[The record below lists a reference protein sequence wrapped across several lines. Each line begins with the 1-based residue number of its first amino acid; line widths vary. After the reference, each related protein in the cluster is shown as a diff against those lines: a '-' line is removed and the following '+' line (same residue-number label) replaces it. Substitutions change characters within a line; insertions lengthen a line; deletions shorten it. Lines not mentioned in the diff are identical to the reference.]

1 MSAPPGTATTHSFCC
16 FFHFDSYLYP
26 FSKFQFNSHNT
37 TPSFFFP
44 KFYFYTS
51 IPKLP
56 SINSPNSNVCNPLP
70 LCLKPSLFHL
80 SSQNAPASPAPP
92 AQGLR
97 GWGFHRD
104 QAAVQSLNE
113 SLRGPPSQRQRF
125 SDGDQV
131 GVPELGQALPSRRLA
146 IGIGRP
152 RFHRDSQRLRHA
164 VRSGG
169 QGHVRPVVECSSSA
183 SCSSEKL
190 GRVSTRWVLSDP
202 EVGNGPVLVER
213 KRP

>member
-1 MSAPPGTATTHSFCC
+1 MVNIKVETAGSAMSAPPGTATTHSFCC

-26 FSKFQFNSHNT
+26 F
-37 TPSFFFP
+37 P
-44 KFYFYTS
+44 KF
-51 IPKLP
+51 IP
-56 SINSPNSNVCNPLP
+56 
-70 LCLKPSLFHL
+70 
-80 SSQNAPASPAPP
+80 
-92 AQGLR
+92 
-97 GWGFHRD
+97 
-104 QAAVQSLNE
+104 
-113 SLRGPPSQRQRF
+113 
-125 SDGDQV
+125 
-131 GVPELGQALPSRRLA
+131 LGQALPSGRLVV
-146 IGIGRP
+146 GIGRP
-152 RFHRDSQRLRHA
+152 RLHRDSQRLSHA